1 MVQEGK
7 ANIRANPR
15 VAVLEGKEA
24 RIFIGREAYF
34 SLLSGNVNYSY
45 ANLEVIKTGIS
56 LTITPYVSQDGFITL
71 QVEPVVSDVIG
82 SSSTG
87 LPVTNVRNVKTIVR
101 VAKGE
106 TAVIGG
112 LKVSS
117 ELQIIKKVP
126 LVSAI
131 PILGALFKRTD
142 KQVVESEITVLIT
155 PSLWQPPGDVT
166 N

>member
-1 MVQEGK
+1 
-7 ANIRANPR
+7 
-15 VAVLEGKEA
+15 
-24 RIFIGREAYF
+24 
-34 SLLSGNVNYSY
+34 
-45 ANLEVIKTGIS
+45 
-56 LTITPYVSQDGFITL
+56 
-71 QVEPVVSDVIG
+71 VEPVVSDVIG